1 MTTWNLAGTQ
11 KHVLICNGSSCMRKE
26 GEDITLAIR
35 EEIKNLELD
44 HQIHT
49 SRTRCNGRC
58 KDACVVIVYPEG
70 KWYSATSTE
79 VGRSIIQNHVDPSI
93 DLQEALIYNFE
104 NDAMKVVNA
113 TDRFKGIEKKE
124 KTEV

>member
-1 MTTWNLAGTQ
+1 MTTWNLSGTK

-26 GEDITLAIR
+26 GEEITLAIR

-44 HQIHT
+44 QQIHT

-70 KWYSATSTE
+70 NWYSATSTKI
-79 VGRSIIQNHVDPSI
+79 GRSIIKNHLDPSVN
-93 DLQEALIYNFE
+93 LEKSLIYNFE
-104 NDAMKVVNA
+104 NGEMNA
-113 TDRFKGIEKKE
+113 ENTGDRIRGISKYEKKE
-124 KTEV
+124 G

>member
-1 MTTWNLAGTQ
+1 MTTWNLKGTQ

-26 GEDITLAIR
+26 GEEITVAIR
-35 EEIKNLELD
+35 DEITNLHLD

-79 VGRSIIQNHVDPSI
+79 VGRTIVQSHVDPSI
-93 DLQEALIYNFE
+93 DLQEALIYDFE
-104 NDAMKVVNA
+104 KEEMKAVNE
-113 TDRFKGIEKKE
+113 TSRFEGVTKKE